1 MRMVHHGREEFGE
14 ESFTTLLQRA
24 VDLRTK
30 VRVRRV
36 RDEDNLIL
44 TILKIYQTSSDLDL
58 KLNNLSC
65 KVLRLPEKTDA
76 FRIVN
81 SDGDGLSGLVI
92 DKYADVLS
100 IEVHSV
106 GILQRLKD
114 WLPMLHQ
121 QLNTNR

>member
-1 MRMVHHGREEFGE
+1 MVHHGREEFGE

-30 VRVRRV
+30 VRVRGV
-36 RDEDNLIL
+36 RDELQFNLRL
-44 TILKIYQTSSDLDL
+44 RSDGDDESLI
-58 KLNNLSC
+58 NLSC